1 MINQLTTGEHDAALS
16 TGTAVLV
23 FLWADSPASQKFQ
36 PELERLARRRTD
48 VPFYVVDPMVEEE
61 LAEVHHLRALP
72 TIIVYRD
79 GLPLRRVAGSIEE
92 QALDDLV
99 NEVLEADMEEER
111 ADWFMELVEADGE
124 FLSPAL
130 RAS

>member
-1 MINQLTTGEHDAALS
+1 M
-16 TGTAVLV
+16 
-23 FLWADSPASQKFQ
+23 
-36 PELERLARRRTD
+36 
-48 VPFYVVDPMVEEE
+48 
-61 LAEVHHLRALP
+61 HHLRALP